1 MLNNLLVKSLS
12 LLIYFLLVNVNT
24 STAKENEVFETP
36 KKLNTY
42 GMPGSIDTP
51 TAEVFPEGQFSVSS
65 SIFGGTIRTNL
76 SFQVTNGVTV
86 SFRYSRIPSASGD
99 HRGYYWD
106 RSFDIHYLF
115 NEQTKFLPSIAIGLR
130 DFIGTGLYTGEYLVA
145 TKNITKNIK
154 LSGGLGW
161 GRLSGKNNETN
172 IFGMGNERNSVSAGA
187 GGTIHTNQFFSGT
200 NSPFF
205 ALSYSIS
212 PKLEIIAEMSSDD
225 YNMEVSTSKGFARK
239 SDLNFAFKY
248 KVAPDFSVMGQLM
261 HGDAIGLSGVLS
273 LNPRNRPYKSG
284 IEPAPMPLLENDTIT
299 AIQSSMDN
307 DIFSRSAE
315 LLDLDGITL
324 LSLDIDNE
332 YLNAEILDRYYLN
345 VSQMMG
351 RVTRILSKT
360 VPLSVKFFRINLVD
374 YQSGYSVSQVIV
386 ERERLREFELMFD
399 GPAKLWQYVEIEN
412 SSSGINPFLSLSN
425 NPIAWSFYPDVDIM
439 LFDPHSPING
449 SLGWEATLAYRLNN
463 STTINS
469 SIKQPILTALND
481 IKRGPKSGL
490 PNVRSDFMYYYRDI
504 STRPYLNSLTI
515 DQYYKPF
522 KNIYGQINF
531 GYLEMMYAGI
541 RAEAIWKDI
550 KKPYGIGLDL
560 ASIKKRNT
568 YGDFSIQSA
577 SYSTLI
583 GTVYYDLQSDWS
595 VQLDAGRYLAGDYG
609 ATFSLSRTFNNGW
622 EIGAFA
628 TLTDVKF
635 STFGEGSFDKGIT
648 LKAPLSWFTGKKSQ
662 VYRKTIIKPITGD
675 GGARLI
681 LEDNKFLY
689 SAIEKYDEKSFKDN
703 WNRVF
708 R

>member
-1 MLNNLLVKSLS
+1 M
-12 LLIYFLLVNVNT
+12 
-24 STAKENEVFETP
+24 
-36 KKLNTY
+36 LNTY

-76 SFQVTNGVTV
+76 SFQVTSGVTV
-86 SFRYSRIPSASGD
+86 SFRYARIPSAHGD
-99 HRGYYWD
+99 HRGYFWD

-115 NEQTKFLPSIAIGLR
+115 NEQKKYLPSIAIGLR

-172 IFGMGNERNSVSAGA
+172 IFGMGNERNSVSVGA

-225 YNMEVSTSKGFARK
+225 YNMEVSTSKGFTRK

-248 KVAPDFSVMGQLM
+248 KIAPDLSVIGQLM

-273 LNPRNRPYKSG
+273 LNPRNSPYKSG
-284 IEPAPMPLLENDTIT
+284 IEPAPMPLLENKTIT

-345 VSQMMG
+345 VSQMVG

-662 VYRKTIIKPITGD
+662 VYRKTIIRPITGD

-681 LEDNKFLY
+681 LDDNKFLY
-689 SAIEKYDEKSFKDN
+689 SAIAKYDEKSFKDN